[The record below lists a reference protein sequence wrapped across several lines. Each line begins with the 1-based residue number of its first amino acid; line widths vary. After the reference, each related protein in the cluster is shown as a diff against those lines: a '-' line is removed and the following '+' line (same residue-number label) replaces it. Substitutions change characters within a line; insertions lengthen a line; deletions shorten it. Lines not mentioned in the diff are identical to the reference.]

1 MGFATWAGGMPIY
14 EPRTYISEGFQ
25 GTLGFGFPTAL
36 GVKAANPDRAVV
48 SVNGDGGFMFG
59 MQELATAAQYDIG
72 LVTLVF
78 NNNAFGNVRR
88 DQQMGFGGRLIGAD
102 LKNPD
107 FMKLAESFGVA
118 GYRVSTPAE
127 LKPVLAKAIDDNKPA
142 LIEIST
148 ETGSEAAAW
157 EFINMYET
165 PKL

>member
-1 MGFATWAGGMPIY
+1 MLF
-14 EPRTYISEGFQ
+14 RS
-25 GTLGFGFPTAL
+25 
-36 GVKAANPDRAVV
+36 VV

-59 MQELATAAQYDIG
+59 MQELATAAQYGIG

-102 LKNPD
+102 LQNPD

-118 GYRVSTPAE
+118 GYRVSTAAE
-127 LKPVLAKAIDDNKPA
+127 LKTVLAKAIDDDKPA

-157 EFINMYET
+157 EFINMYDT
-165 PKL
+165 PKF